1 MGYAVVGALGIVCS
15 AACGKS
21 KGSKKE
27 APGTT
32 DGRRVHGLF
41 WWFFLGW
48 ASPRIPTLFATL
60 PGLACIPYMDPVGY
74 WQRSNDMNLGPA
86 VAPLRWWFQVAQWSL
101 KESSSARTIP
111 QRKGRNA
118 LKIGKMHLDLLQRR

>member
-1 MGYAVVGALGIVCS
+1 VGYAVVGALGIVCS

-32 DGRRVHGLF
+32 EGRRVHGSS

-48 ASPRIPTLFATL
+48 ASPRIPTLFATSL
-60 PGLACIPYMDPVGY
+60 SVCLELELA
-74 WQRSNDMNLGPA
+74 
-86 VAPLRWWFQVAQWSL
+86 FL
-101 KESSSARTIP
+101 KAEI
-111 QRKGRNA
+111 K
-118 LKIGKMHLDLLQRR
+118 

>member
-1 MGYAVVGALGIVCS
+1 MGALGIVCS
-15 AACGKS
+15 AACGNPKDP
-21 KGSKKE
+21 KRKHQVQRMEGVFMDYF
-27 APGTT
+27 G
-32 DGRRVHGLF
+32 V
-41 WWFFLGW
+41 FFLGW

-111 QRKGRNA
+111 R
-118 LKIGKMHLDLLQRR
+118 